1 MWHRFRLKRKI
12 QQTKPFLKYEIT
24 ALKKKKTVLDILDTV
39 SAEFNFNYLT
49 AGFLKFILR
58 SRA

>member
-1 MWHRFRLKRKI
+1 MRLR
-12 QQTKPFLKYEIT
+12 L
-24 ALKKKKTVLDILDTV
+24 LKKTVLDILDTV